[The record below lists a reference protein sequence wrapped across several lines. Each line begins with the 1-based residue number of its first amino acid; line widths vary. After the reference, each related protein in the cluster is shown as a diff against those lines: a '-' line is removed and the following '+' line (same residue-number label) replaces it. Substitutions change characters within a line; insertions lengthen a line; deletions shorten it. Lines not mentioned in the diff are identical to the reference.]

1 MNDDQPRK
9 GKKVDRFSGFETG
22 LRTSKGKKKPSYNG
36 FMLPLAAQRYGSQD
50 VLWGRVRPAVG
61 QTTVTIEHRIG
72 KGSWKRLTALQTAG
86 VYGFKTAHHSKHR
99 YRAVWTRPDGTTV
112 KGPPIR
118 AY

>member
-61 QTTVTIEHRIG
+61 QTAVTIEHRIG
-72 KGSWKRLTALQTAG
+72 KGGWKRLTALQTAG

-99 YRAVWTRPDGTTV
+99 YRAVWTRPDGSTV
-112 KGPPIR
+112 KGPSIR